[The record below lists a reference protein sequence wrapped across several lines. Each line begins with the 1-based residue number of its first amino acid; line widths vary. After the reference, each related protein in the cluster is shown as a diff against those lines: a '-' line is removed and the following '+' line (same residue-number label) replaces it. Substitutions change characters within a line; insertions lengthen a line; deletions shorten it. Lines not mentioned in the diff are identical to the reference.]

1 MMIYNIV
8 DVLTESWERGET
20 LFFDRFYNPYTV
32 DELLK
37 GENLP
42 IIDQMNMK
50 DFNSSIEAITSY
62 MDRANDLL
70 NMKDPVVY
78 NPLCK
83 LFKK

>member
-42 IIDQMNMK
+42 IIEQMNMK
-50 DFNSSIEAITSY
+50 DFNS
-62 MDRANDLL
+62 
-70 NMKDPVVY
+70 
-78 NPLCK
+78 
-83 LFKK
+83 